1 MSIDPKLIV
10 LATLAM
16 LLPISAIVV
25 FVVMYYRK
33 QQSQRQKVKQLG
45 EHHRKQLLEASIQ
58 TQEQVR
64 RQLGGDLH
72 DDVGAHL
79 STVRLSL
86 GMLERTIDN
95 TDLHKEHLQSTQNLV
110 NDLVTKVRA
119 LSKELVPSTLDN
131 FGLSMALQDFTHL
144 VSSHTG
150 VQVSLQQIS
159 PIGRYAQQV
168 ELSLYRT
175 VQELVNNALKHAQA
189 TEIKVVFAEVNNQL
203 NVEVSD
209 NGVGFD
215 ATVLNEPNRGIGL
228 RNIESRLS
236 VINGTINLDIAKGKG
251 SRFEIKV
258 PIS

>member
-1 MSIDPKLIV
+1 MSIHPKLIV

-16 LLPISAIVV
+16 LLPISAIVI

-33 QQSQRQKVKQLG
+33 QQSQRQRVKLLG
-45 EHHRKQLLEASIQ
+45 EHHRKQLLEASIH

-86 GMLERTIDN
+86 GMLERTLDN
-95 TDLHKEHLQSTQNLV
+95 TELQKEYLHNTQNLV

-131 FGLSMALQDFTHL
+131 FGLSMALQDFTSL

-150 VQVSLQQIS
+150 INVVLQQIS
-159 PIGRYAQQV
+159 PIGRYSQQV
-168 ELSLYRT
+168 ELALYRT

-189 TEIKVVFAEVNNQL
+189 TQIDVFFSEIEGKL
-203 NVEVSD
+203 HVEVAD

-215 ATVLNEPNRGIGL
+215 PTVFNEPNRGIGL

-236 VINGTINLDIAKGKG
+236 VINGTINFDIAKGRG
-251 SRFEIKV
+251 SRFQISV
-258 PIS
+258 PI

>member
-1 MSIDPKLIV
+1 MEIHPQLII

-16 LLPISAIVV
+16 LLPISAIVI
-25 FVVMYYRK
+25 FVVLYYRK
-33 QQSQRQKVKQLG
+33 QQSQRQRVKLLG

-86 GMLERTIDN
+86 GMLERTISN
-95 TDLHKEHLQSTQNLV
+95 TDLHKEYLQNTQNLV

-150 VQVSLQQIS
+150 INVVLQQVS
-159 PIGRYAQQV
+159 PIGRYSQHI
-168 ELSLYRT
+168 ELAIYRT
-175 VQELVNNALKHAQA
+175 IQELVNNALKHAQA
-189 TEIKVVFAEVNNQL
+189 TEIKVIFSEINSQL

-209 NGVGFD
+209 NGIGFD

-236 VINGTINLDIAKGKG
+236 IINGTINFDIAKGKG
-251 SRFEIKV
+251 AKFEIKV
-258 PIS
+258 PI

>member
-1 MSIDPKLIV
+1 MP
-10 LATLAM
+10 
-16 LLPISAIVV
+16 
-25 FVVMYYRK
+25 
-33 QQSQRQKVKQLG
+33 
-45 EHHRKQLLEASIQ
+45 
-58 TQEQVR
+58 
-64 RQLGGDLH
+64 
-72 DDVGAHL
+72 
-79 STVRLSL
+79 
-86 GMLERTIDN
+86 
-95 TDLHKEHLQSTQNLV
+95 
-110 NDLVTKVRA
+110 
-119 LSKELVPSTLDN
+119 
-131 FGLSMALQDFTHL
+131 
-144 VSSHTG
+144 
-150 VQVSLQQIS
+150 VSLQQIS

-189 TEIKVVFAEVNNQL
+189 TEIKVVFSEINNQL